1 MDNINKAEP
10 DVISVTEWV
19 LKLKSYNRYLKR
31 KRRILLFF
39 ALSGILIGI
48 LYSFFLEKPAY
59 KAIST
64 FVLEESGHSGG
75 GLGQYASLA
84 SLAGIDLGSA
94 GSEKGLFQGDN
105 ILELYKSRLMI
116 QKTLLT
122 PVEIDGKKQL
132 LIDRYIQSN
141 HLQEKW
147 RKKFHIENLN
157 FNGNPKNF
165 SRLQDS
171 IIRDIIKNFN
181 KNVLFVTKPDKK
193 LSIINV
199 EVKYKDELFAQY
211 FNQNLVQTVNDF
223 YIQTQTRK
231 TFQNVQVLQHQA
243 DSVRAILDSSI
254 GRVAASTDAVPNPN
268 PRLKSLM
275 VPYQKKLVD
284 VQANTAI
291 YSEIVKNLE
300 IEKIS
305 LRQETPLIQ
314 LIDEPILPLDVDK
327 IGKILAPI
335 IGLITGLFLGVLY
348 IIIARFYIFIKKTSA
363 DNN

>member
-1 MDNINKAEP
+1 MDNSNKAEP

-19 LKLKSYNRYLKR
+19 IKLKSYNKYLKS
-31 KRRILLFF
+31 KRRVLLLFG
-39 ALSGILIGI
+39 LSGVLLGI
-48 LYSFFLEKPAY
+48 IYSFFLEKPAY

-64 FVLEESGHSGG
+64 FVLEESGHGG

-84 SLAGIDLGSA
+84 SLAGIDISGS

-122 PVEIDGKKQL
+122 SVEIDGKNEL

-141 HLQEKW
+141 HLQETWK
-147 RKKFHIENLN
+147 KKFHIENLN
-157 FNGNPKNF
+157 FNNNPKKF

-171 IIRDIIKNFN
+171 ILRDITKYFN
-181 KNVLFVTKPDKK
+181 KRVLFVTKPDKK
-193 LSIINV
+193 LSIIDV
-199 EVKYKDELFAQY
+199 EVKYKDEIFALL
-211 FNQNLVQTVNDF
+211 FNQNLVQTVNNF

-243 DSVRAILDSSI
+243 DSVKVILNQSI
-254 GRVAASTDAVPNPN
+254 GLGAASTDAVPNPN
-268 PRLKSLM
+268 PRLRSLL
-275 VPYQKKLVD
+275 VPYQKKQVD
-284 VQANTAI
+284 IQANTAI

-300 IEKIS
+300 LEKIS

-314 LIDEPILPLDVDK
+314 LIDEPILPLEVDK
-327 IGKILAPI
+327 IGKILSPI
-335 IGLITGLFLGVLY
+335 IGLVAGLFLSIVYLA
-348 IIIARFYIFIKKTSA
+348 IARFYTFVKNTSA